1 MRSRTILLVSVA
13 VLAAVA
19 GTYGLLKS
27 QAKDSASDEQA
38 SAGSII
44 SVQVGALELKTLH
57 HYVTG
62 YGDVTA
68 APATVN
74 EPAASA
80 AVAAPVSGV
89 VTAADVVPG
98 QQVKRGQ
105 ILVTLNSQSM
115 TERYAKR
122 EVARQKMLFSQH
134 NTSLKALQNAEAQL
148 ALLRVSAPLSGTVVA
163 VNVKPGTAVDANT
176 VLVRIVDLHRLVITT
191 DIPVVEAEALQPGQP
206 VEVLGTPKIQARLS
220 YISPTVDPTDGAVM
234 AWATLPANSRLRPG
248 QFVRLRIMVGTHQN
262 ALSAPAKSVVS
273 DLTGHSVISLVHG
286 TEAIRTPVRAGYRE
300 DGWVEVSAPG
310 LKPEDKVVTVGAYGL
325 PQKAEIQ
332 VIPATEAP
340 SALASSDSAQP
351 Q

>member
-19 GTYGLLKS
+19 GTYGLLRS
-27 QAKDSASDEQA
+27 HAKDSASDEQA

-68 APATVN
+68 APATAN

-89 VTAADVVPG
+89 VTAADVVQG
-98 QQVKRGQ
+98 QQVKQGQ
-105 ILVTLNSQSM
+105 LLVTLNSQSM
-115 TERYAKR
+115 TESYAKR

-176 VLVRIVDLHRLVITT
+176 VLVRIVDLHRLAITT
-191 DIPVVEAEALQPGQP
+191 DIPAVESEALQPGQP
-206 VEVLGTPKIQARLS
+206 MEVLGTPKIQAGLS
-220 YISPTVDPTDGAVM
+220 YVSPTVDPGDGAVM
-234 AWATLPANSRLRPG
+234 AWTALPATSGLRPG
-248 QFVRLRIMVGTHQN
+248 QFVRIRIMVGTHQN
-262 ALSAPAKSVVS
+262 VLAAPAEGVVS
-273 DLTGHSVISLVHG
+273 DLTGHSVISLVNG
-286 TEAIRTPVRAGYRE
+286 NEAIRVPVRAGYRE

-310 LKPEDKVVTVGAYGL
+310 LKPGDKVVTVGAYGL

-332 VIPATEAP
+332 VVPATEAP
-340 SALASSDSAQP
+340 SALGSSESAQP